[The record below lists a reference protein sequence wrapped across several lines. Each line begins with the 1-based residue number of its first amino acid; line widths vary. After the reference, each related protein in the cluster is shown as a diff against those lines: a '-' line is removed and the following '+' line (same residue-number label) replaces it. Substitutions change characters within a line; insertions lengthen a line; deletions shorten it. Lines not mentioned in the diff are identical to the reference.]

1 MGLWCHAFNGH
12 NLGDG
17 ASLDFS
23 PCQQKAHG
31 ISFPRGYDY
40 YSRKTASAQCT
51 HLLLC
56 WPPAM
61 KPLRPALRSRSG
73 EESGLLGSRRGSF
86 FSRCRAGFIY
96 LPRQVRQSPAQY
108 TIGGQPSTT
117 TNLHVPLGKHL
128 HLQARPDNSHGRGAK
143 YAGDVD
149 KPGFGGRS
157 LFGLSC
163 CWFFS
168 SSSRSRLRPAFD
180 DRRLRLDNS
189 S

>member
-40 YSRKTASAQCT
+40 YSRKTASTQCT

-86 FSRCRAGFIY
+86 FSRCRAGFIPSHDKSVN
-96 LPRQVRQSPAQY
+96 LLHSTQSVVNQVRLPIYMYHSGNIFTYKLDRTTVTVGALSMLVMSTSPA
-108 TIGGQPSTT
+108 S
-117 TNLHVPLGKHL
+117 
-128 HLQARPDNSHGRGAK
+128 AGA
-143 YAGDVD
+143 
-149 KPGFGGRS
+149 
-157 LFGLSC
+157 LS
-163 CWFFS
+163 S
-168 SSSRSRLRPAFD
+168 A
-180 DRRLRLDNS
+180 
-189 S
+189 